1 MATAPAPA
9 EPSTAPSSTA
19 PVAVPTSPVSPPQH
33 PVDGLCFTPLLGTQ
47 DPSSRGNQPPELLA
61 TAVPSGMASSVFPAF
76 LLSLLLSFLFCPSL
90 SLLSLFPS
98 PLPTSGCSGQR
109 QEPPRY
115 PVPCPPRPCCCR
127 TRLFA
132 PHHPPSAVCGVP
144 CAPLQHHCYSYPQ
157 HTPAATQAPSPA
169 PAMPCMAQGATQH
182 PPTLQCTVQL
192 GVRCNPPPPLPK
204 QYPAWPGVQRN
215 SPA

>member
-98 PLPTSGCSGQR
+98 PVPTSGCSGQR

-192 GVRCNPPPPLPK
+192 GVRCNPPPPPT
-204 QYPAWPGVQRN
+204 
-215 SPA
+215 